1 MISPKRNNTLD
12 ITLEEFGTLELIDS
26 GALGNFRSLMDEEEA
41 LEVESSGRLW
51 GVIMPFAYSFAPSL
65 ESAQNLL
72 KELKSS
78 FKKEIKLNLA
88 LNG

>member
-1 MISPKRNNTLD
+1 MISPKRNKTLD
-12 ITLEEFGTLELIDS
+12 ITLEEFSTLELIDS

-41 LEVESSGRLW
+41 LEVERSGRLL

-78 FKKEIKLNLA
+78 TKKEIKLNLA
-88 LNG
+88 LN

>member
-51 GVIMPFAYSFAPSL
+51 GVIMPFAYSPAPSL
-65 ESAQNLL
+65 ESAQNL
-72 KELKSS
+72 KKKKKNSI
-78 FKKEIKLNLA
+78 KKEEILGNHFQ
-88 LNG
+88 